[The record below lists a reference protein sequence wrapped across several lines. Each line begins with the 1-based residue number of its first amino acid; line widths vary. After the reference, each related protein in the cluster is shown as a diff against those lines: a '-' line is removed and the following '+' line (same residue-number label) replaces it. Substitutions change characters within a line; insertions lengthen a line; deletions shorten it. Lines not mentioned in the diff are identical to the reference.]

1 MENWKYL
8 IDFNECVKPNKDEIV
23 VSKNYPSAF
32 LETDLKKKLDQLKV
46 NKLII
51 AGMMTHM
58 CIDTTVRAAQDY
70 GYKVTVIHDACTTKD
85 LIWNGRTME
94 ARIVHDSIMASLQG
108 IFAEIKSCEEFCK
121 DL

>member
-1 MENWKYL
+1 M